1 MDGNQS
7 TRRDWLR
14 LCAAAG
20 ASAMFVSHSRA
31 AEGLVP
37 AVSAVDHLLLGVSDL
52 DRGIAWV
59 EKRTGVKAVVGGTHP
74 GVGTRNALLSLG
86 ERRYLEII
94 APDPTQTAFNFR
106 IDVRRLSE
114 PKLVTWAA
122 GTKDVEAVAQ
132 RARAAGFNVFGPQPG
147 SRKRPDGKVLSWKTL
162 GVKSDLAADDVDPI
176 PFFIEWTPASR
187 HPSEDSPKGCELVA
201 LEIAHPKPA
210 DVDAVL
216 TKLGIE
222 AKAKARDRALLVATL
237 RTPKGM
243 LKLA

>member
-1 MDGNQS
+1 
-7 TRRDWLR
+7 
-14 LCAAAG
+14 
-20 ASAMFVSHSRA
+20 MFVSRSGA
-31 AEGLVP
+31 AEDLVP

-59 EKRTGVKAVVGGTHP
+59 EERTGVRAAIGGSHP
-74 GVGTRNALLSLG
+74 RVGTRNALLSLG

-94 APDPTQTAFNFR
+94 APDPTQTTFNFR

-114 PKLVTWAA
+114 PRLVTWAA

-147 SRKRPDGKVLSWKTL
+147 SRKRPDGKVLSWKTF
-162 GVKSDLAADDVDPI
+162 GVKSELAADDVDPI
-176 PFFIEWTPASR
+176 PFFIEWAPASR

-237 RTPKGM
+237 RTPKGT